1 MIETEDKKPVIRA
14 LGLSKSF
21 KKQEVLKSLSV
32 DFNEGD
38 RIALIGQNGAGKTTL
53 LRCILGQY
61 VYEGKL
67 EVLNRNPRKE
77 RVTILKDVGFV
88 PQIPPPLKITV
99 QEMLA
104 FFSNLCDVPV
114 DNFVTI
120 AEKLGLKIKESM
132 SKPFVAL
139 SGGMKQKLLVSFALG
154 KQPKILLMDEPSANL
169 DPAAREMFF
178 SYLAEYN
185 KEALLVLSSHRMD
198 EIKGL
203 VNRVVEMDFGNIIL
217 DENAS
222 LS

>member
-1 MIETEDKKPVIRA
+1 MIETVEKKPVIRA
-14 LGLSKSF
+14 VDLSKLF

-53 LRCILGQY
+53 IRCILGQY
-61 VYEGKL
+61 VYNGRL
-67 EVLNRNPRKE
+67 EVLGKNPRKE
-77 RVTILKDVGFV
+77 RVAILKEVGFV

-99 QEMLA
+99 KEMLA
-104 FFSNLCDVPV
+104 FFSNLCNVPV
-114 DNFVTI
+114 DDFITI
-120 AEKLGLKIKESM
+120 AEKLGLQIKESM

-178 SYLAEYN
+178 NYLKEYN

-217 DENAS
+217 DESAN
-222 LS
+222 L